1 MSTFGNWWRR
11 LFAADETRV
20 TTTSDIGWTTLFGGG
35 NAYLPGSNQNWE
47 RLAGDVAN
55 NAVASTII
63 GWVARTLPESP
74 PMVTRP
80 TRDGK
85 RERYNEHPIL
95 ALLNYPN
102 GQYSGDQLMAATIR
116 DYMANGNAYWRI
128 QRNGAG
134 RAAGLWYVPA
144 STVKVVAG
152 DTTADFI
159 SHYELRIN
167 ASHTEKLDPSELVH
181 FRYALDPLTGG
192 RTGIGPFRA
201 LYRSIVIL
209 NMGENF
215 EASILRKH
223 GAPGL
228 YLSVSPEGGP
238 MTLDEARIWKQ
249 YITEATSGDRVG
261 EPLVGM
267 PGSTLQ
273 AFGFSPESLALPTM
287 LDRYEALVSAA
298 CGINPVVTGLKVG
311 MEHST
316 YSNQEEAQRAAYE
329 KAIIP
334 MKGAIAAEITGQLMY
349 TEFDR
354 PTSGYEV
361 EYDFS
366 GVECLSDKES
376 DRVARLTAACGG
388 PYLTPNEARAEAG
401 LDPIPDGDTLR
412 TKQPSP
418 MQAFSVGNNGTRL
431 NSVQKAFLEGV
442 NGERTR

>member
-1 MSTFGNWWRR
+1 MSTIGNWWKR
-11 LFAADETRV
+11 LFAAERV
-20 TTTSDIGWTTLFGGG
+20 TTTSDVGWTTLFGGS
-35 NAYLPGSNQNWE
+35 NNYLPGSNQNWE
-47 RLAGDVAN
+47 RLAGDPAN

-74 PMVTRP
+74 PIVTRP
-80 TRDGK
+80 TRDGS

-152 DTTADFI
+152 DTTDNFI
-159 SHYELRIN
+159 DHYELRIN
-167 ASHTEKLDPSELVH
+167 ASHTESLPTDDLVH

-228 YLSVSPEGGP
+228 FLSVSPEGGP
-238 MTLDEARIWKQ
+238 ITLDEARLWKQ
-249 YITEATSGDRVG
+249 SIDESTSGDNAGKTIVG
-261 EPLVGM
+261 L
-267 PGSTLQ
+267 PGSVLT
-273 AFGFSPESLALPTM
+273 AFGFSPEQLALTTM
-287 LDRYEALVSAA
+287 LDRYEALMCAA
-298 CGINPVVTGLKVG
+298 TGINPVVLGLKVG
-311 MEHST
+311 LEHST
-316 YSNQEEAQRAAYE
+316 YANMEEAQRSAYE
-329 KAIIP
+329 KAVIP
-334 MKGAIAAEITGQLMY
+334 MKSALAMDITNQLLY
-349 TEFDR
+349 TEFDKR
-354 PTSGYEV
+354 SSGYEV
-361 EYDFS
+361 EYDYS
-366 GVECLSDKES
+366 GIECLSDKQ
-376 DRVARLTAACGG
+376 DDLVARLVSAAGG
-388 PYLTPNEARAEAG
+388 PYLTPNEARVQAG

-412 TKQPSP
+412 TKQPTP
-418 MQAFSVGNNGTRL
+418 VPQAFGNGNGVSL
-431 NSVQKAFLEGV
+431 NSVQKAFVRGITD
-442 NGERTR
+442 ERAR